1 MATLTGRLR
10 RRLLAPTEGDVT
22 FAARGFPV
30 TGGPAVRHLEAV
42 PAAVVRGFRGTVDG
56 SPLPQVAARAAAEP
70 DPLRGFHHEGAV
82 MAACVVDAMDPRGG
96 PRGGT
101 RARDLLTGPARDHV
115 LLGWIGVGFA
125 LAKLPTAIWSRAV
138 PDLDDVD
145 HQAVLS
151 ALAVDGWAF
160 DLAFFDPPR
169 WLGRQER
176 LPSVP
181 WRGDDAGV
189 PRVADQG
196 VGRALW
202 FFHGAEVPRVAAAVA
217 AFAPDR
223 HADLWAGVGLAAT
236 LAGGA
241 SADDLRRLAAAGAP
255 EDLALGAVLAA
266 RAAQDAAADTG
277 TVPAHVTTGARALAG
292 TSVPGGADLVT
303 GLAPAPGAAGVPAY
317 LDWRARIRARLAASP
332 AVSPRVRAG

>member
-30 TGGPAVRHLEAV
+30 TDGPAVRHLEAV

-56 SPLPQVAARAAAEP
+56 SPLPEVAARAASEP
-70 DPLRGFHHEGAV
+70 DALRGFHHEGAV
-82 MAACVVDAMDPRGG
+82 MAACVVDAMDPRGS
-96 PRGGT
+96 T

-125 LAKLPTAIWSRAV
+125 LAKLPPRIWSRAV
-138 PDLDDVD
+138 PDLDDVP
-145 HQAVLS
+145 HQAVLD
-151 ALAVDGWAF
+151 ALAIDGWAF

-169 WLGRQER
+169 YLGRQER
-176 LPSVP
+176 VPAVP
-181 WRGDDAGV
+181 WRGSTDGV

-196 VGRALW
+196 LGRALW
-202 FFHGAEVPRVAAAVA
+202 FFHGAQVARVAAAVES
-217 AFAPDR
+217 FAPHR
-223 HADLWAGVGLAAT
+223 RPDLWAGVGLAAT

-241 SADDLRRLAAAGAP
+241 AADDLRRLADAGDGGDAD
-255 EDLALGAVLAA
+255 ELALGAVLAA

-277 TVPAHVTTGARALAG
+277 TVPAHVATGVRALAG
-292 TSVPGGADLVT
+292 TTVRDAADLVT
-303 GLAPAPGAAGVPAY
+303 ALAPEPDASGVPAY
-317 LDWRARIRARLAASP
+317 LSWRERIRARFAASP
-332 AVSPRVRAG
+332 AVRAG